1 MKSLDGISWRTYTRC
16 QQPAQ
21 MTLPFMH
28 INQTLAWL
36 FDFFLDYI
44 IGSLTA
50 SHFFFPCTDPRTPTT
65 TTTERAR
72 ASEPSSKKTSVTLSS
87 ISLNLFFHWGS
98 IYPMPLAF
106 EYCHEANYNRKYYHV
121 NFSPKNLFFVSLFFW
136 ISLGMDE
143 KSLELYFFVQTLI
156 TILDKKKLW
165 RMLSKQRDSKFFQ
178 ISVLF

>member
-106 EYCHEANYNRKYYHV
+106 EYCHEANYK
-121 NFSPKNLFFVSLFFW
+121 
-136 ISLGMDE
+136 
-143 KSLELYFFVQTLI
+143 
-156 TILDKKKLW
+156 ILPC
-165 RMLSKQRDSKFFQ
+165 KFFSEEFFFC
-178 ISVLF
+178 ISFFLNFFGNGREKFRVVFFRTDINNNSR